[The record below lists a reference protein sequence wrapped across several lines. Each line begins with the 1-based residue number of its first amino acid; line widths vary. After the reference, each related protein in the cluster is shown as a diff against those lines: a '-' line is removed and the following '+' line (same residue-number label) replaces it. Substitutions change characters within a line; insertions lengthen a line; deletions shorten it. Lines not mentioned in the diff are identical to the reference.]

1 MAYFFNSKKILDNKK
16 SENNDKSNLDTAKLS
31 NLKKSSI
38 KYFSLNLFDKP
49 VKYKV
54 GDEQRKDFEAESCY
68 NYNSQ
73 SGILKNGVGFET
85 ALYPTSESGEEYHT
99 VNMPH
104 TGDIKKIWYY
114 PYYETNNNR
123 RVDKIIFYGTDNQL
137 WTFALFYPGQSVVS
151 MLDEEFGITLSKLP
165 VGLSYRIYNEDFM
178 LFSTENGLIAYT
190 THLLPGIYNNCPEFI
205 SMTKIYDLL
214 WAIPQGDRNKV
225 IYNEDL
231 NPIQWDS
238 ENQKF
243 DLSEFGQLCKLINFD
258 DYLFVFR
265 DYGITKISRYGTGG
279 NFSVSNIYDSGSRIY
294 ADTICVT
301 GDDITFFTDDGLY
314 VFNGSSCK
322 PLRLGFES
330 LIKKDKNKQSCATW
344 LNGKYYLACYLSF
357 DDGKQIGCESQED
370 GFINNALVCIDP
382 ISSFYSITRGV
393 DICSLTSVSAG
404 IYSEVL
410 ASFNGSKSQEIGM
423 IRENGSFF
431 DSLLSSYYKS
441 KTTDFGFMKKTKKIK
456 SFKIKSLYDCKIN
469 ICSDKENQIIEV
481 VGKNSW
487 QTIKCN
493 VKGETFFFE
502 ISSVGVAQIYPP
514 KFEVQIFD

>member
-1 MAYFFNSKKILDNKK
+1 MA
-16 SENNDKSNLDTAKLS
+16 
-31 NLKKSSI
+31 
-38 KYFSLNLFDKP
+38 
-49 VKYKV
+49 
-54 GDEQRKDFEAESCY
+54 
-68 NYNSQ
+68 
-73 SGILKNGVGFET
+73 
-85 ALYPTSESGEEYHT
+85 
-99 VNMPH
+99 
-104 TGDIKKIWYY
+104 
-114 PYYETNNNR
+114 
-123 RVDKIIFYGTDNQL
+123 
-137 WTFALFYPGQSVVS
+137 
-151 MLDEEFGITLSKLP
+151 
-165 VGLSYRIYNEDFM
+165 
-178 LFSTENGLIAYT
+178 
-190 THLLPGIYNNCPEFI
+190 
-205 SMTKIYDLL
+205 
-214 WAIPQGDRNKV
+214 
-225 IYNEDL
+225 
-231 NPIQWDS
+231 
-238 ENQKF
+238 KF
-243 DLSEFGQLCKLINFD
+243 
-258 DYLFVFR
+258 
-265 DYGITKISRYGTGG
+265 
-279 NFSVSNIYDSGSRIY
+279 
-294 ADTICVT
+294 
-301 GDDITFFTDDGLY
+301 
-314 VFNGSSCK
+314 
-322 PLRLGFES
+322 
-330 LIKKDKNKQSCATW
+330 
-344 LNGKYYLACYLSF
+344 
-357 DDGKQIGCESQED
+357 DGKQIGCESQED